1 MPKATKEEP
10 KTMAQLG
17 GEATLKKYGAE
28 HYRKMVNKRWKK
40 YRAKAKADKA
50 LAKKK

>member
-1 MPKATKEEP
+1 MKKEKEKP
-10 KTMAQLG
+10 KTLAQLG

-40 YRAKAKADKA
+40 VRALAKAEKA
-50 LAKKK
+50 LAKK

>member
-1 MPKATKEEP
+1 MPKKEP

-28 HYRKMVNKRWKK
+28 HYRQMVNKRWKNV
-40 YRAKAKADKA
+40 RAKAKAEKA
-50 LAKKK
+50 LAKKNK